1 MYKALVLSIGFS
13 LITQTAYAENCEAQA
28 STLLAEYKI
37 HTHSAKGDKTKLLNL
52 WRQQDV
58 VAHEY
63 PQTRITE
70 AWEHVQNRLIKPTRY
85 FDEHKRA
92 IEYQPGES
100 VHGKTETSWTYRNQL
115 FSDTLLASMTPGH
128 IEGEGCQQQQIYTL
142 DKDDAK
148 WTLVWLPKLHIAK
161 SFTVTSP
168 SQTIEWNL
176 TDLTFDAKSI
186 SAFFASRFAYQTT
199 DFADIGDDHTDPFL
213 TKMVHQGFIEKGASG
228 YYNTEG
234 EAIGE
239 GHHH

>member
-1 MYKALVLSIGFS
+1 MYRALLLSISFCLS
-13 LITQTAYAENCEAQA
+13 AQLAHAESCDAQA
-28 STLLAEYKI
+28 STLHAEYTI
-37 HTHSAKGDKTKLLNL
+37 HTHSAKGDNTKLLNL
-52 WRQQDV
+52 WRQQNM

-70 AWEHVQNRLIKPTRY
+70 TWEHIHNRLIKPTRY
-85 FDEHKRA
+85 FDEHQRA

-115 FSDTLLASMTPGH
+115 FSDELLASMTPGN
-128 IEGEGCQQQQIYTL
+128 IQGDDCLQTQTYTL
-142 DKDDAK
+142 NKNGAE
-148 WTLVWLPKLHIAK
+148 WTLIWLPELSIAK
-161 SFTVTSP
+161 SFSVVSG
-168 SQTIEWNL
+168 SQTIEWSL
-176 TDLTFDAKSI
+176 TTLQFDPAPVD
-186 SAFFASRFAYQTT
+186 AFFAHRMAYQTT

-228 YYNTEG
+228 YYNAKG